1 MSFVCHGGVAVAV
14 GKTPRLHSRVGARH
28 NGSSHRSAPQFVKGT
43 SVATVLL
50 VGALL
55 AGIVILTPLADKW
68 RIPLPILLTIF
79 GLAVPLVPG
88 VPALSIEPDF
98 ILPLVLPPLLFAATQ
113 KASAREFK
121 ENARPIVILA
131 VGLTVASAGATAFV
145 AHWMGMDWGPAF
157 VLGAIVA
164 PPDPVAATAVARRL
178 RLPGRLVTILEGE
191 GMFNDATALVMYKV
205 AVGAVVAGEFSGAG
219 LGRSLVLA
227 LVLGVGIGLA
237 AGWLTNFALA
247 RLHLAA
253 PETTVTL
260 AVPFIVYI
268 VTDHLQGSGVLA
280 VLVLGLFLRTYSHT
294 AITSG
299 GWLLGRAVWEYA
311 DYIITSLVF
320 VFIGFELTDV
330 LESEPL
336 ADRAVGLAVA
346 VVVLLV
352 VLRFAWIFPF
362 VWWSRARRRRRMSEA
377 TPVGNRETVVTAWAG
392 MRGVVTVATAL
403 ALPATVTGGDAFPA
417 RHTVVFVALV
427 TVLATL
433 VAQGLTLAP
442 LVRKLKVGGDSNVA
456 VEVRRLRRQAL
467 AAALAEAR
475 DSDAV
480 VPDRVRGA
488 VILQYEGYL
497 ASHDALHAAR
507 HGKDEDDAD
516 EGDEGAVA
524 DLLRRAAEVE
534 RELVIGARHTGRV
547 SQEAAD
553 VVLSEI
559 ESRAVRDTE

>member
-1 MSFVCHGGVAVAV
+1 VE
-14 GKTPRLHSRVGARH
+14 
-28 NGSSHRSAPQFVKGT
+28 
-43 SVATVLL
+43 TVLL

-68 RIPLPILLTIF
+68 RVPLPILLTIF
-79 GLAVPLVPG
+79 GLAVPFVPG
-88 VPALSIEPDF
+88 VPTLAVEPEL
-98 ILPLVLPPLLFAATQ
+98 ILPVVLPPLLFAATQ

-121 ENARPIVILA
+121 ENARPIIVLA
-131 VGLTVASAGATAFV
+131 VGLTVASAAATAVV

-178 RLPGRLVTILEGE
+178 RLPGRLVTVLEGE

-205 AVGAVVAGEFSGAG
+205 AVAAVVAGEFSGAG
-219 LGRSLVLA
+219 LGKSLILA
-227 LVLGVGIGLA
+227 VVLGAGIGLA

-247 RLHLAA
+247 KLHLAA

-260 AVPFIVYI
+260 AVPFIVYV

-311 DYIITSLVF
+311 EYILTSLVF
-320 VFIGFELTDV
+320 VFIGFELTNV
-330 LESEPL
+330 LNSEPL
-336 ADRAVGLAVA
+336 EDHAVA
-346 VVVLLV
+346 LAAVVVVLLV
-352 VLRFAWIFPF
+352 VLRFAWIFPA
-362 VWWSRARRRRRMSEA
+362 VWLSRTRQRRRSSES
-377 TPVGNRETVVTAWAG
+377 TPVGNSETVVTAWAG

-403 ALPATVTGGDAFPA
+403 ALPASVAGGAAFPV

-433 VAQGLTLAP
+433 VVQGLTLAP

-456 VEVRRLRRQAL
+456 VEARRLRRWAL
-467 AAALAEAR
+467 DAGLAEVRREHADVPER
-475 DSDAV
+475 VRAAV
-480 VPDRVRGA
+480 V
-488 VILQYEGYL
+488 LQYEGYV

-507 HGKDEDDAD
+507 HGKDEDDDDA
-516 EGDEGAVA
+516 GDGRAVA
-524 DLLRRAAEVE
+524 ALLRKATEVE
-534 RELVIGARHTGRV
+534 REVVIDARRFGRV

-553 VVLSEI
+553 EVLSEI
-559 ESRAVRDTE
+559 EARAVRDSD